1 MNTSGSSFETIF
13 DEILKQKQI
22 LEDLQAENESLRQQ
36 LTDLRAGRGIFLDIL
51 GQRFPLTDNSDVSS
65 LAIVS
70 NEVVKDDTAP
80 VPAAMLTTQAETA
93 QQETAAIQNEALPP
107 PSSETP
113 IPSDDFLVEEVSEND
128 ILFPVPASSTFLE
141 EAMIDEF
148 SAASTQQMGVW
159 SGPITNHPTLDED
172 EKATLRRELMGSFL
186 LE

>member
-13 DEILKQKQI
+13 DEILKQKQL

-51 GQRFPLTDNSDVSS
+51 GQRFPLTDNSNVSS

-80 VPAAMLTTQAETA
+80 VPAAILTAQAETA
-93 QQETAAIQNEALPP
+93 QQETAAIQNEALSPP
-107 PSSETP
+107 SETP

-128 ILFPVPASSTFLE
+128 ALFPVPASSTFLE

>member
-13 DEILKQKQI
+13 DEILKQKQL

-51 GQRFPLTDNSDVSS
+51 GQRFPLTDNSNVSS

-80 VPAAMLTTQAETA
+80 VPAAILTAQAETA
-93 QQETAAIQNEALPP
+93 QQETAAIPNEALSPP
-107 PSSETP
+107 SETP

-128 ILFPVPASSTFLE
+128 ALFPVPASSTFLE